1 MVKNATVKDRITEYN
16 GRLYQQIDPIFHTPK
31 SASHPLDYRTHFLA
45 PKKQVAGVYV
55 DTFYFNIGVVWLT
68 SLLLY
73 ITLYF
78 EAFRKVFAVF
88 GRIDLTFLN
97 EWTSLLKGKVLEGVK
112 RWRMK
117 KPVPVIESNAGE

>member
-1 MVKNATVKDRITEYN
+1 
-16 GRLYQQIDPIFHTPK
+16 
-31 SASHPLDYRTHFLA
+31 
-45 PKKQVAGVYV
+45 VAGVYF

-88 GRIDLTFLN
+88 GKLDLTFLN
-97 EWTSLLKGKVLEGVK
+97 DWISLLKAKVLEGMK
-112 RWRMK
+112 RWRMR
-117 KPVPVIESNAGE
+117 KPVPVIESTAGE